1 MSNFST
7 ATEATSTALDSA
19 GSAAKEN
26 SKYMEGLEAKT
37 QAVKESFEELSNT
50 VIDSGLVK
58 GILDLANGFL
68 QLLNTPIGS
77 FITQITLLTGVLW
90 GGTGLIQAMK
100 LIPNLLSGVITAAS
114 GATSILSLSVP
125 QLALIAAGIAA
136 IIAIAPSFSNWYK
149 ETTNDVD
156 YANEKLEENNSKL
169 SENKTRLEELEKIP
183 VTNRTPSIEAEIE
196 ALKNENA
203 ELEKNIDYWDSKSA
217 QGALEDVSGYKV
229 DYELAQQDNNLGRA
243 ITLETLP
250 LVKNTEEAIKVL
262 KQFGLINKD
271 VQDTLEGTGYTL
283 EQAGN
288 SFKVVA
294 EEPKQFIT
302 TWEEYYQT
310 LLTRQKEIEQV
321 FKSGGEITADMV
333 IEYEKITE
341 ELNNYANIVERADK
355 VSHSANE
362 TQLELAKGIRE
373 TEITYQE
380 LADSIYTVEDSLQ
393 ILSEGQALNEIQ
405 VEQLLE
411 KYPELESAI
420 KQVGDAYS
428 IEQEALYNLASAG
441 NEAARQLVESQI
453 KATEKTIQKIS
464 ERIEGYKKEIS
475 SLKEAFNVQN
485 ILNAAGKGMQSLLG
499 YTNTYSNDL
508 ADLILKLSSAE
519 KTLSSYQTSLEELKS
534 QQSSWDA
541 PLTSISTGG
550 EEGSKGSKEETNPI
564 EEQSKAFKEQNAI
577 IEHNIFLREKQ
588 GASEEELIQLN
599 KNYQEELHKQAEW
612 YRAQGL
618 DDTSEYIR
626 DTQTQWWNLQD
637 TIEGIYDNISKA
649 SEEAAEKTK
658 EAWEEQKEA
667 VINWIQSEIDD
678 LENLFSTVVNQA
690 QKEIDL
696 LEEEKQKVEDY
707 YQNQIDAL
715 EEANK
720 ELERQIELEEA
731 LDDLA
736 RARQTKVMVYKDG
749 RFQYVEDIDEISEAQ
764 SSLEKIERENALND
778 KINALEEE
786 KQAELDKLNASIEYW
801 ENYLEGFGDFVND
814 YEEEQNKKYL
824 SDKYNIQLEGENWEA
839 SLSQLSNYVERYKQL
854 QTQLN
859 TVQNSQYGSSSGNA
873 GSKDW
878 SQIWWDA
885 ENDPTLSESERQEIQ
900 DWAHSQKEQEMAG
913 SGAVFDKNSGQWH
926 YASGTFS
933 ASGGLSL
940 VGENGPELR
949 VLGQGDGII
958 PSDITKNLW
967 AWGVTTPASM
977 MNNIVGSLQSM
988 GQQIGIT
995 IQNFNPNLPNVQDGQ
1010 GFANYMRTNFWREA
1024 IQFAKA

>member
-37 QAVKESFEELSNT
+37 QAVRASFQELANT

-77 FITQITLLTGVLW
+77 FITQATLLTGVLW

-100 LIPNLLSGVITAAS
+100 VIPNILSGVITAAS

-136 IIAIAPSFSNWYK
+136 IIAIAPSISNWYK
-149 ETTNDVD
+149 EITNDVD

-169 SENKTRLEELEKIP
+169 EENKARLEELEKIP
-183 VTNRTPSIEAEIE
+183 VSNRTSSIEAEIE

-217 QGALEDVSGYKV
+217 QGALEDVSGQRKATT
-229 DYELAQQDNNLGRA
+229 DSGFNIN
-243 ITLETLP
+243 TLP
-250 LVKNTEEAIKVL
+250 FVKNVEEAINVL
-262 KQFGLINKD
+262 KDFDLISEG
-271 VQDTLEGTGYTL
+271 VQGSLEGTGYSL
-283 EQAGN
+283 EQVG
-288 SFKVVA
+288 
-294 EEPKQFIT
+294 EEFRIISEDATSTIT

-333 IEYEKITE
+333 IEYKKITE
-341 ELNNYANIVERADK
+341 ELNNYADIVERADE

-362 TQLELAKGIRE
+362 TQLELARGIRE
-373 TEITYQE
+373 TEVTYQE
-380 LADSIYTVEDSLQ
+380 LADSIYTAENSLQ

-428 IEQEALYNLASAG
+428 IEQEALYSLASAG

-453 KATEKTIQKIS
+453 KATEKSIEEVS
-464 ERIEGYKKEIS
+464 ARIAIYEKEITALS
-475 SLKEAFNVQN
+475 SIAGLNVLGPTSSFIENKLLSGLPEGELEKSRQE
-485 ILNAAGKGMQSLLG
+485 LEELQSLLQ
-499 YTNTYSNDL
+499 D
-508 ADLILKLSSAE
+508 
-519 KTLSSYQTSLEELKS
+519 LKS
-534 QQSSWDA
+534 QQSSWDE
-541 PLTSISTGG
+541 PLKSIIPDEDES
-550 EEGSKGSKEETNPI
+550 SKKSSKDPI
-564 EEQSKAFKEQNAI
+564 EEQSKAFKEQNEI
-577 IEHNIFLREKQ
+577 IEHNIYLREKQ
-588 GASEEELIQLN
+588 GASQEEIIQLY
-599 KNYQEELHKQAEW
+599 KNYQDELHKQADW

-618 DDTSEYIR
+618 DENSEYIR
-626 DTQTQWWNLQD
+626 DIQKQWWGVQD
-637 TIEGIYDNISKA
+637 TIDGIYKDIANSA
-649 SEEAAEKTK
+649 EESAEKAK

-667 VINWIQSEIDD
+667 VINWVQSEIDD
-678 LENLFSTVVNQA
+678 LENLFSTVANQA

-707 YQNQIDAL
+707 YQSQIDAL
-715 EEANK
+715 EEANE
-720 ELERQIELEEA
+720 ELEKQIELEEA

-749 RFQYVEDIDEISEAQ
+749 RFQYVEDIDEVSEAQ
-764 SSLEKIERENALND
+764 FNLEKMERENALND

-801 ENYLEGFGDFVND
+801 ENYLEGFGDFVDD
-814 YEEEQNKKYL
+814 YEEEQNRKYL

-854 QTQLN
+854 QSQLN
-859 TVQNSQYGSSSGNA
+859 TVQNSQYGSGSSSSSGNTN
-873 GSKDW
+873 SQDW

-977 MNNIVGSLQSM
+977 MNNIVGGLQSM

-995 IQNFNPNLPNVQDGQ
+995 IQNFNPNLPNIQDGQ

>member
-37 QAVKESFEELSNT
+37 QAVKASFEELSNT

-100 LIPNLLSGVITAAS
+100 VIPNLLSGVITAAS

-136 IIAIAPSFSNWYK
+136 IIAIAPSFLNWYK
-149 ETTNDVD
+149 EITNDVD
-156 YANEKLEENNSKL
+156 YANEKLEENSSKL
-169 SENKTRLEELEKIP
+169 NENKARLEELEKIP
-183 VTNRTPSIEAEIE
+183 VTNRTSSIEAEIE

-217 QGALEDVSGYKV
+217 QGALEDVSGQRKATT
-229 DYELAQQDNNLGRA
+229 DSGFNIN
-243 ITLETLP
+243 TLP
-250 LVKNTEEAIKVL
+250 FVKNVEEAINVL
-262 KQFGLINKD
+262 KDFDLISEG
-271 VQDTLEGTGYTL
+271 VQGSLEGTGYSL
-283 EQAGN
+283 EQVG
-288 SFKVVA
+288 
-294 EEPKQFIT
+294 EEFRIISEDETSTIT

-310 LLTRQKEIEQV
+310 LLSRQKEIEQV

-333 IEYEKITE
+333 IEYKKITE
-341 ELNNYANIVERADK
+341 ELNNYADIVERADK

-373 TEITYQE
+373 TEVTYQE
-380 LADSIYTVEDSLQ
+380 LANSIYTVEDSLQ
-393 ILSEGQALNEIQ
+393 ILSEGQALNEVQ

-420 KQVGDAYS
+420 KQFGDAYS
-428 IEQEALYNLASAG
+428 IEQEALYSLASAG

-453 KATEKTIQKIS
+453 EATEKTIQKVS
-464 ERIEGYKKEIS
+464 ERITAYQTEIA
-475 SLKEAFNVQN
+475 SLKESFNVKN
-485 ILNAAGKGMQSLLG
+485 ILNQSGQGLQNLLG
-499 YTNTYSNDL
+499 YINANTNELANLILNLETAETDL
-508 ADLILKLSSAE
+508 A
-519 KTLSSYQTSLEELKS
+519 SYQKLLQDLKS

-550 EEGSKGSKEETNPI
+550 EESSKEETDPI
-564 EEQSKAFKEQNAI
+564 EEQSKAFKELNEI
-577 IEHNIFLREKQ
+577 IEHNIYLKEKQ
-588 GASEEELIQLN
+588 GASQEEIIQLY
-599 KNYQEELHKQAEW
+599 KNYQDELHKQADW

-618 DDTSEYIR
+618 DENSEYIR
-626 DTQTQWWNLQD
+626 DIQKQWWGVQD
-637 TIEGIYDNISKA
+637 TIDGIYKDIADSA
-649 SEEAAEKTK
+649 EESAKKTK

-667 VINWIQSEIDD
+667 VINWVQSEIDD
-678 LENLFSTVVNQA
+678 LENLFSTVANQA

-715 EEANK
+715 EEANE

-749 RFQYVEDIDEISEAQ
+749 RFQYVEDIDEVSEAQ

-814 YEEEQNKKYL
+814 YEEEQNRKYL

-854 QTQLN
+854 QSQLN
-859 TVQNSQYGSSSGNA
+859 TVQNSQYGSGSSSSSGNTN
-873 GSKDW
+873 SQDW

-913 SGAVFDKNSGQWH
+913 SGAIFDKNSGQWH

-949 VLGQGDGII
+949 VLGQGDGIL

-967 AWGVTTPASM
+967 AWGATTPASM
-977 MNNIVGSLQSM
+977 MNNIVGGLQSM